1 MDVVEIIEF
10 PRLNTSAPRRVK
22 MLHHEDARF
31 YLRLLRGEG
40 QFETYQSI

>member
-10 PRLNTSAPRRVK
+10 PRLDTSAPRRVK
-22 MLHHEDARF
+22 MLATRTPASTSA
-31 YLRLLRGEG
+31 GEG